1 MRLTASLTAPNA
13 TYNGADA
20 ITVFAVEGR
29 NENALYVMILFY
41 YFGGELMRYSI
52 SYSRTLIRP
61 SVCRRYPYTLRI
73 LLTFRFLG
81 SRAHGWNFASNRHPS
96 CTKGF

>member
-29 NENALYVMILFY
+29 NENALYVMILFH
-41 YFGGELMRYSI
+41 YFGG
-52 SYSRTLIRP
+52 
-61 SVCRRYPYTLRI
+61 
-73 LLTFRFLG
+73 
-81 SRAHGWNFASNRHPS
+81 
-96 CTKGF
+96 